1 MSWLKIAH
9 ETTYRY
15 AKAVRFGPHRLILR
29 PREGHDV
36 RVEEMRLT
44 IEPHAEI
51 EWSRD
56 LFGNSVA
63 TAHFANPAEQLR
75 IRSDVLLE
83 QTLPFPLGSGRF
95 TAAVA
100 FPVTFSG
107 VESVIAAAYRETT
120 YPDDAARVRQWLDAT
135 IALDAVCGAEDAV
148 AAVTR
153 AIRQTIKYRRR
164 EEKGVQAPTETLDKK
179 IGSCRDMATLMLE
192 ALRALGLPAR
202 FASGYLDC
210 AASEA
215 GRASTH
221 AWAEAYLPEVGWTGY
236 DPTLGEPTSGKH
248 VVTGVSNHPR
258 GVMPISGSFFDKEKS
273 CLGMKVTVQTERR
286 TADTRMNQPPPQ
298 SDDDAAATLRP
309 DDQNQVRS
317 FTD

>member
-9 ETTYRY
+9 ETTYSY
-15 AKAVRFGPHRLILR
+15 SKAVRFGPHRLLLR

-44 IEPHAEI
+44 IEPHAEV

-63 TAHFANPAEQLR
+63 TAHFPGPAEQLR

-83 QTLPFPLGSGRF
+83 QTLPFPLRSLRP
-95 TAAVA
+95 VSPVP

-107 VESVIAAAYRETT
+107 EESAIAAAYQETT
-120 YPDDAARVRQWLDAT
+120 YPGDVARVKKWVDEM
-135 IALDAVCGAEDAV
+135 IALDPARGAEAAV
-148 AAVTR
+148 ATVTR
-153 AIRQTIKYRRR
+153 VIRQTVKYRRR
-164 EEKGVQAPTETLDKK
+164 EEKGVQTPSQTLDQAS
-179 IGSCRDMATLMLE
+179 GSCRDMATLMLE
-192 ALRALGLPAR
+192 ALRVLGLPAR

-248 VVTGVSNHPR
+248 VVMGVSNHPR
-258 GVMPISGSFFDKEKS
+258 GVMPISGSFYDKEKS
-273 CLGMKVTVQTERR
+273 YVGMKVTVQTERIHKP
-286 TADTRMNQPPPQ
+286 AHGQPHLE
-298 SDDDAAATLRP
+298 SE
-309 DDQNQVRS
+309 QV
-317 FTD
+317 